1 MIHGAIRQSGYD
13 STRRAGPYLIGRLSA
28 PLEIAQGAVTW
39 AWPDSRLWGSPPG
52 FRWGKFVIFT
62 ATPEQMP
69 ALDLVQGSLS
79 EAGFTTMETE
89 PYEVAEDLQ
98 DLFLYSG
105 KPRPEMYLDPEF
117 REALSPAHRGHE
129 TMRHAP
135 KQQQALQSIQ
145 NVFGGIPFLDSILGQ
160 KAVAPEFA
168 QLAANLSERI
178 GRDRERALYVEF
190 PDGTVQRPLATI
202 TVDEAR
208 LYVGLALLQAKSS
221 QWLATTPTE
230 IIADYLE
237 GYRAVWLENSGDAAG
252 EDLATA
258 VAQYE
263 RTHEYIVQRF
273 KFVTDDDGWL
283 LRLEK
288 V

>member
-1 MIHGAIRQSGYD
+1 M
-13 STRRAGPYLIGRLSA
+13 
-28 PLEIAQGAVTW
+28 
-39 AWPDSRLWGSPPG
+39 
-52 FRWGKFVIFT
+52 
-62 ATPEQMP
+62 
-69 ALDLVQGSLS
+69 
-79 EAGFTTMETE
+79 
-89 PYEVAEDLQ
+89 
-98 DLFLYSG
+98 
-105 KPRPEMYLDPEF
+105 
-117 REALSPAHRGHE
+117 
-129 TMRHAP
+129 
-135 KQQQALQSIQ
+135 
-145 NVFGGIPFLDSILGQ
+145 
-160 KAVAPEFA
+160 
-168 QLAANLSERI
+168 
-178 GRDRERALYVEF
+178 
-190 PDGTVQRPLATI
+190 
-202 TVDEAR
+202 
-208 LYVGLALLQAKSS
+208 GLALLQAKSS

>member
-1 MIHGAIRQSGYD
+1 MSEPNRADFEFLAKAAAACVENATSLAHEASSLLKQGYAARALALAITSLEEQGKQVLILRQK
-13 STRRAGPYLIGRLSA
+13 
-28 PLEIAQGAVTW
+28 EE
-39 AWPDSRLWGSPPG
+39 
-52 FRWGKFVIFT
+52 F
-62 ATPEQMP
+62 
-69 ALDLVQGSLS
+69 
-79 EAGFTTMETE
+79 
-89 PYEVAEDLQ
+89 
-98 DLFLYSG
+98 
-105 KPRPEMYLDPEF
+105 DPEF